1 MTDPTVFGFL
11 GLLGF
16 LGVLAINVN
25 LVWRHAPRLA
35 EVLGFA
41 EERGQIVHV
50 IPEGEPNVVALRPRP
65 ALRPANIAPV
75 RLAA

>member
-16 LGVLAINVN
+16 LGVLAVN
-25 LVWRHAPRLA
+25 LNLLWRHAPRLA
-35 EVLGFA
+35 EALGFA
-41 EERGQIVHV
+41 EERGQVV
-50 IPEGEPNVVALRPRP
+50 FLIPDGEPNVVALRPRP
-65 ALRPANIAPV
+65 AVRATNVAPV